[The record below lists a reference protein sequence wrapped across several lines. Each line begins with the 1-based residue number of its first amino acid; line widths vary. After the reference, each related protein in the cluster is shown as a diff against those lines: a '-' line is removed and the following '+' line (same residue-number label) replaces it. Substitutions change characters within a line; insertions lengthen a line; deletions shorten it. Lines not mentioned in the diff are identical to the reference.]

1 MSQHTPAR
9 SAGPGGARASGPPA
23 RVSGPG
29 PAEAAA
35 PRWTPPPREALD
47 FPVFFDPAPAV
58 EWWRSR
64 RRAMV
69 GRIVGLVISVV
80 LWAVIG
86 WFNRA
91 SLDTVFWVVLG
102 FSMGVSLVFL
112 AVSIVR
118 ALRARAELKR
128 LNEGLALGIGRGG
141 LHLDTY
147 LAWQDVDHLVAV
159 PGGGRGSGRLI
170 VVATNGTWR
179 EVPIDWLSHAPS
191 AVDGAVRALSGNRF
205 HIDLD
210 PLDA

>member
-1 MSQHTPAR
+1 MSQPVPAR
-9 SAGPGGARASGPPA
+9 SAGPADPGASRPAA
-23 RVSGPG
+23 RVAGPG
-29 PAEAAA
+29 PAAAPA

-47 FPVFFDPAPAV
+47 FPVLYDPAPAV

-64 RRAMV
+64 RRAMI
-69 GRIVGLVISVV
+69 GRIVGLVISAG
-80 LWAVIG
+80 LWGVIA
-86 WFNRA
+86 WFNRDN
-91 SLDTVFWVVLG
+91 LDAVFWVILG
-102 FSMGVSLVFL
+102 LSMGVTLVFL
-112 AVSIVR
+112 VVSIARTVR
-118 ALRARAELKR
+118 AKAELKN
-128 LNEGLALGIGRGG
+128 LHEGLALGIGRGG

-147 LAWQDVDHLVAV
+147 LAWEDVDHLVAV